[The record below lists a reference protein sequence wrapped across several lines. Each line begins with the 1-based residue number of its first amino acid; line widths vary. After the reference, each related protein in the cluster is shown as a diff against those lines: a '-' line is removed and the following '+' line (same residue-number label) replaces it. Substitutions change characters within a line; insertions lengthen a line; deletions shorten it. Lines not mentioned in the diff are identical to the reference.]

1 MQGQEQF
8 QGQVQEQ
15 EFYVKKNKEICDNPF
30 NLRSKTE
37 HLPLNT
43 EHYTIQPLQQTANRT
58 ISYNNHLVYSPIRC
72 VFRIQRFDLYP
83 LR

>member
-43 EHYTIQPLQQTANRT
+43 EHYTIQPLQQTVNRT
-58 ISYNNHLVYSPIRC
+58 ISYNNHLVYLPIHY
-72 VFRIQRFDLYP
+72 VYRIQRFGLYP
-83 LR
+83 SR